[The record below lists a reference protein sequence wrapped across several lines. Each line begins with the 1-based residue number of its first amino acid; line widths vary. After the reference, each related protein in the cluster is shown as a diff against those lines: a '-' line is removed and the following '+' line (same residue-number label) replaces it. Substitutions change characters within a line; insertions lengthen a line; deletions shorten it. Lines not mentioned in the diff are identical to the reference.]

1 LNFYDFFVTRKQ
13 DYAKVKNQLPKF
25 VQKYNKIIVKKFTY
39 AMNNKESKKGL
50 ISILALTFV
59 LGLTLSVTELI
70 CTGQI
75 YVTIVNE
82 IKYES
87 VGYSYFLLLSYNIMF
102 IIPLVIIAVVSI
114 TGKGIIS
121 TSNFIRE
128 HLHIIKILNALLF
141 LIIAIIFYF
150 RIF

>member
-1 LNFYDFFVTRKQ
+1 
-13 DYAKVKNQLPKF
+13 
-25 VQKYNKIIVKKFTY
+25 
-39 AMNNKESKKGL
+39 MNNKESKKGI
-50 ISILALTFV
+50 ISILVLTFI
-59 LGLTLSVTELI
+59 LGITLSITELI

-82 IKYES
+82 IKYKD

-102 IIPLVIIAVVSI
+102 VIPLIVIAVVSI
-114 TGKGIIS
+114 TGKGIVT
-121 TSNFIRE
+121 TSNYIRE

>member
-1 LNFYDFFVTRKQ
+1 
-13 DYAKVKNQLPKF
+13 
-25 VQKYNKIIVKKFTY
+25 
-39 AMNNKESKKGL
+39 MNNKDSKRGL

-114 TGKGIIS
+114 TGKGIMS